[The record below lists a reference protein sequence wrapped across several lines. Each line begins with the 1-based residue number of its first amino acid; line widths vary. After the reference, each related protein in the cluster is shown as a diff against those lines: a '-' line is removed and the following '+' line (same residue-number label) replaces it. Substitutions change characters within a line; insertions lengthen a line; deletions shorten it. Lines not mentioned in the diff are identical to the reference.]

1 MTETKKPKVD
11 PNWQAIEHEYRLG
24 IDSLRQIGAR
34 HGVSHAA
41 IDKRAKK
48 NGWVRDL
55 AERTRLV
62 TQEKLAGDALPA
74 DHPAAVDGERLTVD
88 AVDSGV
94 DNAGAAST
102 SKIVAKALQVKQQ
115 AEDALVDLQSDTQV
129 AIIRSHKRS
138 LSVQA
143 RLRDK
148 LFQQVELM
156 IDNADVLREYVESID
171 ESGPNE
177 NGTWVVDRKAQMM
190 QAILESPEVAK
201 TLKVLSEV
209 DERVRKGEREAYGI
223 DKTKDEKTN
232 IEELLDRVRGDMKAS
247 R

>member
-1 MTETKKPKVD
+1 MSKKDAAPATGAKDVDWIKV
-11 PNWQAIEHEYRLG
+11 EVHYRAAVR
-24 IDSLRQIGAR
+24 SLKDIGAEFGISAGR
-34 HGVSHAA
+34 ISQ
-41 IDKRAKK
+41 KAKEL
-48 NGWVRDL
+48 GWVRDL
-55 AERTRLV
+55 APKIRAAAEAKMAKEV
-62 TQEKLAGDALPA
+62 AVEAAKQESLNDPA
-74 DHPAAVDGERLTVD
+74 KRAARRLTEEAVID
-88 AVDSGV
+88 A
-94 DNAGAAST
+94 N
-102 SKIVAKALQVKQQ
+102 
-115 AEDALVDLQSDTQV
+115 SDTQV

-223 DKTKDEKTN
+223 DKVKDEKTN
-232 IEELLDRVRGDMKAS
+232 IEELLDRVRGDMKAG